1 MKSYEDICE
10 GYRTEG
16 RFRSLPPD
24 RSGTGVIDLA
34 SNDYMGLGADSESF
48 LEEFHDLYGH
58 PSMTSSASRL
68 LSRHQEEY
76 GRLEERLGRMYVRKA
91 LLFNSGYHAN
101 VGIVSALNIPGTLFL
116 ADKLVHAS
124 MIDGLTMRRADFDR
138 WRHNDTGHLRRL
150 IEKNLKDYDRIVVMA
165 EAVYSM
171 DGDMAPLREL
181 SDIRLEYPKVMLYID
196 EAHSFG
202 VFGPKGRGLCMA
214 EGIEEETDIIMGT
227 FGKACASSGAFAAV
241 SQDMKD
247 YLVNSARSFIFSTAI
262 PPACAAWSDFM
273 ISKLEK
279 MDDERRRIAGISS
292 RFRGFVE
299 KITGKDNP
307 SRSQIVP
314 LLTGDARSAV
324 ELSRKLES
332 EGILALPIRKP
343 TVPEGTERLRFSLNA
358 ALTDDQIETIENA
371 LK

>member
-1 MKSYEDICE
+1 MKDYEDICE
-10 GYRTEG
+10 GYRSEG
-16 RFRSLPPD
+16 RFRTLPPD
-24 RSGTGVIDLA
+24 RSGKEVIDLA
-34 SNDYMGLGADSESF
+34 SNDYMGLGAKSESF
-48 LEEFHDLYGH
+48 LEEFHDLYGY

-68 LSRHQEEY
+68 LSLRQKDYE
-76 GRLEERLGRMYVRKA
+76 RLEERLGRMYGRET

-124 MIDGLTMRRADFDR
+124 MIDGLTMRRADYER
-138 WRHNDTGHLRRL
+138 WRHNDTAHLRRL

-171 DGDMAPLREL
+171 DGDMAPLQEF
-181 SDIRLEYPKVMLYID
+181 SDIKLEYPEVMLYID

-202 VFGPKGRGLCMA
+202 VFGPEGRGLCVA
-214 EGIEEETDIIMGT
+214 EGVEEEVDIIMGT
-227 FGKACASSGAFAAV
+227 LGKACASSGAFAAV
-241 SQDMKD
+241 SADMKD
-247 YLVNSARSFIFSTAI
+247 YLINSARSFIFSTAI

-279 MDDERRRIAGISS
+279 MDAERQRLADMSA

-299 KITGKDNP
+299 RITGKENP

-314 LLTGDARSAV
+314 LVVGDARRAV

-332 EGILALPIRKP
+332 KGILALPIRKP
-343 TVPEGTERLRFSLNA
+343 TVPEGTERLRFSLSA
-358 ALTDDQIETIENA
+358 ALTDEELNLVEEA